1 MGSRWSMTIPE
12 RVSLWFAFTV
22 VSLLTRS
29 ARCCPS
35 AQWLIGIGGS
45 VTTVAA
51 TSAAARLRG
60 RSASRMRSTDCCALL
75 SHVGVRYAHVI
86 GHSFGGPIAL
96 QLALEVPQ
104 LVHTLTLLEAALMV
118 GDSENCTG
126 REYSRACSATER
138 LALASWPMSSFRCA
152 GRGIG
157 SPWKRCCQERSSR
170 RLPMPRPHSQ
180 RMFRQRS
187 TRAFGEAQARNIT
200 QPVLVVL
207 GERSVA
213 LHPRFAETY
222 HLLLDWFPNAE
233 GFVLPRVTH
242 FLQLENPRD
251 MAGALTDF
259 CARHPLDE
267 SAT

>member
-1 MGSRWSMTIPE
+1 MESRWSMTIPE

-22 VSLLTRS
+22 VSLLTPS

-118 GDSENCTG
+118 GDSEKLYRQG
-126 REYSRACSATER
+126 MQQSMQRYGEAGARVVADEFLQMRWPGYREPLEKVLPGAFEQAVADAPASFAADVPA
-138 LALASWPMSSFRCA
+138 ALDSSF
-152 GRGIG
+152 GD
-157 SPWKRCCQERSSR
+157 
-170 RLPMPRPHSQ
+170 
-180 RMFRQRS
+180 
-187 TRAFGEAQARNIT
+187 AQA
-200 QPVLVVL
+200 
-207 GERSVA
+207 
-213 LHPRFAETY
+213 
-222 HLLLDWFPNAE
+222 
-233 GFVLPRVTH
+233 
-242 FLQLENPRD
+242 
-251 MAGALTDF
+251 
-259 CARHPLDE
+259 
-267 SAT
+267 